1 MATFSDEQFQALL
14 AAMKEGGGMGG
25 GGGGIGAGAGKDR
38 PLVAK
43 FIRGDAFNGAQERW
57 ADWAF
62 SFKRAIRSQSAA
74 S

>member
-14 AAMKEGGGMGG
+14 AAMKEGG